1 MLFVGTKPH
10 NVVDVTSPFKSGE
23 LPTRELFAL
32 KEQRNYPEQLVSF
45 IGATMLYFELF
56 LAVFEMILELFLLL
70 SRALVGMDYH
80 VVATV
85 ESGRFKKGSALFFIQ
100 VYKLHNFLLCFND
113 LASSHQVE

>member
-1 MLFVGTKPH
+1 
-10 NVVDVTSPFKSGE
+10 
-23 LPTRELFAL
+23 
-32 KEQRNYPEQLVSF
+32 
-45 IGATMLYFELF
+45 MLYFELF
-56 LAVFEMILELFLLL
+56 LAVFEMLLELFLLL

-80 VVATV
+80 VVASV